1 MVTKNKETVKGMT
14 IDQTINLKM
23 PANEVLDITG
33 MVNYS
38 EGSIVSRTLIESKA
52 GTVTLFAFE
61 AGQSLSEHTA
71 PFDALVLVLDGE
83 GEFTVGGKIHNV
95 AAGQAL
101 LMPANIPHAVKAEK
115 PFKMLLLMIR
125 FL

>member
-83 GEFTVGGKIHNV
+83 GEFTVGGQIHNV

>member
-1 MVTKNKETVKGMT
+1 MVTKNKETVKGMA

-83 GEFTVGGKIHNV
+83 GEFTVGGQIHNV